1 MSDGMSNTG
10 QALAMLAAFESVGA
24 ATFNVF
30 LLDQQGGKVSFHR
43 QRQVDEVRRRIGPTL
58 AKAERDRHSVII
70 RPYSETA
77 TLIQLDD
84 LDAGKVKRLT
94 PFSFLTFETSPGNFQ
109 AWVAVEKDAPKDFK
123 LRLKRG
129 AGNAE
134 QDDTT
139 ATQADTSATES
150 TRIAGSRNFKPER
163 A

>member
-1 MSDGMSNTG
+1 
-10 QALAMLAAFESVGA
+10 
-24 ATFNVF
+24 
-30 LLDQQGGKVSFHR
+30 
-43 QRQVDEVRRRIGPTL
+43 
-58 AKAERDRHSVII
+58 ERERHSVII

-84 LDAGKVKRLT
+84 LDAEKVARVT
-94 PFSFLTFETSPGNFQ
+94 PFSFLAFETSPGNFQ

-129 AGNAE
+129 AGNTE
-134 QDDTT
+134 QDDTTT

-163 A
+163 GPDYPIIQILH